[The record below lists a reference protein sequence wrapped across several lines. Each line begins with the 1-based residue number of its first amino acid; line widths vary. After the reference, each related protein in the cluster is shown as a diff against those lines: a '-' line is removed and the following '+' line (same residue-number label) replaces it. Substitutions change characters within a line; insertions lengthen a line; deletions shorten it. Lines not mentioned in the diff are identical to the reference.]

1 MPLSIDAWKG
11 GIKDSLPSTHYEV
24 IINPPVGGGT
34 ELQLRTESA
43 SMPGVSFLSVDNF
56 SPYGNGLMYNIPY
69 RYNPQE
75 VTMIHTI
82 DEKADVYKTF
92 REWGNKVVDLDGNS
106 KFGAKYMEPG
116 GGGYVVDFTLVV
128 YNRMKEIAKQVVFIE
143 AFPINIEPV
152 QMSWGQHD
160 EIAKI
165 SVSYRFTRFIVGG

>member
-1 MPLSIDAWKG
+1 
-11 GIKDSLPSTHYEV
+11 
-24 IINPPVGGGT
+24 
-34 ELQLRTESA
+34 
-43 SMPGVSFLSVDNF
+43 
-56 SPYGNGLMYNIPY
+56 
-69 RYNPQE
+69 
-75 VTMIHTI
+75 MIHTI